1 MYRQQMCDF
10 ISKLITD
17 IMGGKD
23 FESNDNPLTF
33 IDLIDKDDRFKSMSA
48 NERENY
54 KNALRELAEL
64 FWDDKANM
72 GSYDILIEALH
83 HTKLCQED
91 INLLSEVIT
100 HGISNKEP
108 GLIRLSPEEINRE
121 AAMAEAI
128 PDGLSN
134 DVESGNVPEEGSNIN
149 EAEQKL
155 PSPRQIYDYLDQHI
169 YKQEQVKKT
178 ASMIYWEHLRGIH
191 TNSVILGPSGCGKTE
206 VFRQLRNMSRDII
219 IVDGTSITQE
229 GWKGSVKLRDI
240 LWRAAPAVL
249 QDGGAIIVID
259 EFDKLAE
266 RKMSGG
272 ENIAYSLQS
281 ELLKVIE
288 GELIQFKNF
297 VLDTSKIS
305 FVFLGSFASMV
316 AAKGHTPNSMGF
328 GQDISRSEVSYTD
341 RFTQEDLIKYGGVRR
356 EIASRISRI
365 VQVQPMTEAD
375 FYEILN
381 IRSMSPIA
389 DLEHK
394 FGVVIDV
401 DDSVKRQVAK
411 EAAESGLG
419 VRCLESKLLAMLE
432 DEVFVA
438 PDMEEYEISG

>member
-10 ISKLITD
+10 ISKIITD

-23 FESNDNPLTF
+23 FESNDNPLKF
-33 IDLIDKDDRFKSMSA
+33 INQIDTDDRLKAMTA
-48 NERENY
+48 YERENY
-54 KNALRELAEL
+54 KNECRELAEL
-64 FWDDKANM
+64 LWDGKDNM
-72 GSYDILIEALH
+72 GSYDILIEAFH

-100 HGISNKEP
+100 HGIANKKP

-128 PDGLSN
+128 PDEFSN
-134 DVESGNVPEEGSNIN
+134 DAEPDNVHEEGSNIS
-149 EAEQKL
+149 EAEPEF
-155 PSPRQIYDYLDQHI
+155 PSPQQIYDYLDQHV
-169 YKQEQVKKT
+169 YKQEKAKKT

-240 LWRAAPAVL
+240 LWQAAPAVL

-259 EFDKLAE
+259 EFDKMVE

-272 ENIAYSLQS
+272 ENISYSLQS
-281 ELLKVIE
+281 ELLKAIE
-288 GELIQFKNF
+288 GEMVQFKDF
-297 VLDTSKIS
+297 TLDTSKIS
-305 FVFLGSFASMV
+305 FVFLGSFATMV
-316 AAKGHTPNSMGF
+316 AAKGHTPNRMGF
-328 GQDISRSEVSYTD
+328 GQDISKTEVSYTD

-365 VQVQPMTEAD
+365 VQLQPMTAED

-381 IRSMSPIA
+381 IKSMSPISE
-389 DLEHK
+389 LECK
-394 FGVVIDV
+394 FGTVIDV
-401 DDSVKRQVAK
+401 DDSVKRKIAK

-419 VRCLESKLLAMLE
+419 VRCLESKLLEMLE
-432 DEVFVA
+432 DEVFMA
-438 PDMEEYEISG
+438 PNMDEYEISG

>member
-10 ISKLITD
+10 ISKIITD

-23 FESNDNPLTF
+23 FESNDNPLKF
-33 IDLIDKDDRFKSMSA
+33 INQIDTDDRFKAMTA
-48 NERENY
+48 YERENY
-54 KNALRELAEL
+54 KNECRELAEL
-64 FWDDKANM
+64 LWDGKDNM
-72 GSYDILIEALH
+72 GSYDILIEAFH

-100 HGISNKEP
+100 HGIANKEP

-121 AAMAEAI
+121 TAMAEAI
-128 PDGLSN
+128 PDEFSN
-134 DVESGNVPEEGSNIN
+134 DAEPGDVPEEGSNIS
-149 EAEQKL
+149 EAELEL
-155 PSPRQIYDYLDQHI
+155 PSPQQIYDYLDQHV
-169 YKQEQVKKT
+169 YKQEKAKKT
-178 ASMIYWEHLRGIH
+178 AAMIYWEHLRGIH

-206 VFRQLRNMSRDII
+206 VFRQLQNMSKDII

-240 LWRAAPAVL
+240 LWQAAPAVL

-266 RKMSGG
+266 KKMSGG

-288 GELIQFKNF
+288 GEMIQFKDF

-316 AAKGHTPNSMGF
+316 AAKGHTPNSLGF
-328 GQDISRSEVSYTD
+328 GQDISRSEVSYD
-341 RFTQEDLIKYGGVRR
+341 NRFTQEDLIKYGGVRR

-365 VQVQPMTEAD
+365 VQLQPMTAED

-389 DLEHK
+389 DLEQK
-394 FGVVIDV
+394 FGTVIDV
-401 DDSVKRQVAK
+401 DDNIKRQVSK

-419 VRCLESKLLAMLE
+419 VRYLKSRILGMLE
-432 DEVFVA
+432 EEMFMTPCMD
-438 PDMEEYEISG
+438 EYEISG